1 MKKNIENVKER
12 LILGI
17 TGSEVNCMLLDSKE
31 DIKASNP
38 HLTDE
43 EVEKAFGVLQILI
56 ESTKEQDNEYIG
68 EFTE

>member
-1 MKKNIENVKER
+1 MKKDIENEKER

-43 EVEKAFGVLQILI
+43 EVNKAFEVLQIII
-56 ESTKEQDNEYIG
+56 ESINEQDNEEISG
-68 EFTE
+68 ITE